1 MIHPLA
7 SAGANPSGA
16 ANTAGAGT
24 AISGLGG
31 DAFLK
36 LFVAQLRYQ
45 NPMEPADGTQLMMQ
59 TAQFTQ
65 VESLQQL
72 AANQQQLVGL
82 TQFALAVG
90 LTGKTVTAAGADGFE
105 TTGTVESVR
114 FSPTGPELKLGEEW
128 LPMVSLLEV
137 EPDS

>member
-1 MIHPLA
+1 MINPLA
-7 SAGANPSGA
+7 TAGTPARATDAAGASA
-16 ANTAGAGT
+16 AIG
-24 AISGLGG
+24 GLGG

-65 VESLQQL
+65 VESLQAL
-72 AANQQQLVGL
+72 AASQRQLVGL

-90 LTGKTVTAAGADGFE
+90 LTGKTVTAAGEDGFQ
-105 TTGTVESVR
+105 TTGTVESIR
-114 FSPTGPELKLGEEW
+114 FSPNGPELKLGEDW
-128 LPMVSLLEV
+128 IPMTSLLEV
-137 EPDS
+137 EPEP